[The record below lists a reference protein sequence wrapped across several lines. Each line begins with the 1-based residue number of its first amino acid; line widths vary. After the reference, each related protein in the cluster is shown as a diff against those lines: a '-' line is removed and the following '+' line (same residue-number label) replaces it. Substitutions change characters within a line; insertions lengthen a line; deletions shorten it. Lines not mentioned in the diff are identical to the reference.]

1 MGYGARALES
11 LNSFYSGELYNFDD
25 APADLGESFADAAQ
39 VAPVSLSRPQT
50 HHADGIGHIT
60 SVRQCRCK
68 GRSKDATPSPT
79 IIGT

>member
-39 VAPVSLSRPQT
+39 VAPVSTTPVFCSAELTCRA
-50 HHADGIGHIT
+50 HHY
-60 SVRQCRCK
+60 
-68 GRSKDATPSPT
+68 SP
-79 IIGT
+79 IVSA

>member
-39 VAPVSLSRPQT
+39 VAPVSHFQLHTRR
-50 HHADGIGHIT
+50 ADSIGHIT
-60 SVRQCRCK
+60 PIRQRRCE
-68 GRSKDATPSPT
+68 GCSKDATSSST
-79 IIGT
+79 AIGT